1 MKKYATLTHLL
12 LLALFLVGCD
22 AETVPVPTS
31 TSLAAMDIPGIKPTP
46 TSEPNV
52 PPSSAPTLEPIS
64 ESNPLVPGS

>member
-1 MKKYATLTHLL
+1 MKKNGRLAFLL
-12 LLALFLVGCD
+12 LLALLLVGCD
-22 AETVPVPTS
+22 AETVAAPTS
-31 TSLAAMDIPGIKPTP
+31 TSLAATDIPDIKPTP